1 MGFFKSNWQAVAA
14 MVAVMAMVATLT
26 GRIAALES
34 DVTNLKLQ
42 AQVIESVDRRLS
54 RIEGKLGIRGSE

>member
-1 MGFFKSNWQAVAA
+1 MGFIKSNWQAVAA
-14 MVAVMAMVATLT
+14 MVALMAMVATFS

>member
-14 MVAVMAMVATLT
+14 MLALMAMVATFS
-26 GRIAALES
+26 GRISALES